1 MFSVRS
7 LYNPRSLALICVGLC
22 FHFLARAVIAEGAGR
37 ARPKLAPDWMLPAK
51 RTEPLPQTEREES
64 RPAVEQPGAEQA
76 EASVEKP
83 DLGPAIPAGILAWD
97 SLEKQKNVTLGTA
110 RTSFSFGVT
119 NASREP
125 VVVTAL
131 KPSCGCTI
139 PKLPEK
145 MPWTLA
151 PSSKHEIE
159 VQMDLAGKRGT
170 VAKAVVLLTDHGH
183 QSLQVRVD
191 IAEQPAAAETNRE
204 RNLQLAMANRQS
216 VLQGSCAACHATPAL
231 GKMGAE
237 LFQSACAICHESD
250 QRASSVPDLRQLA
263 KPTDATYWRAWI
275 TTSAEGKLMPA
286 FGLEHGGILTRE
298 QIDSLVAYLTK
309 SLPASPPSSKSPA
322 AVLNSVTR

>member
-1 MFSVRS
+1 MFSLRPGF
-7 LYNPRSLALICVGLC
+7 YPQYLALICVGLY
-22 FHFLARAVIAEGAGR
+22 FHFLAREVIAEGPSR

-51 RTEPLPQTEREES
+51 RTEPPPQTEREES
-64 RPAVEQPGAEQA
+64 RPALEQP
-76 EASVEKP
+76 EAPVETP
-83 DLGPAIPAGILAWD
+83 DLGPAIPAGTLAWD
-97 SLEKQKNVTLGTA
+97 TLEKQRNVSLGTA

-119 NASREP
+119 NASPDP

-131 KPSCGCTI
+131 RPSCGCTI

-151 PSSKHEIE
+151 PGSTHEIE
-159 VQMDLAGKRGT
+159 VEMDLAGKRGT

-183 QSLQVRVD
+183 QSLKVRVD
-191 IAEQPAAAETNRE
+191 IAEPPAAAGNDRE

-237 LFQSACAICHESD
+237 LFQNACAICHESD

-263 KPTDATYWRAWI
+263 KPTDATHWRAWI

-309 SLPASPPSSKSPA
+309 TLSASPPSSKSPA
-322 AVLNSVTR
+322 AVLNSATR